1 MTDIIS
7 LYTNPFSR
15 GRIAHWML
23 EEVGAPYHVELLDFD
38 SKEHKSP
45 TYLTLNPMGK
55 VPAIV
60 HRGVV
65 VTEAAAICAYLA
77 DAFPVAK
84 LAPLPSEPARGTYF
98 RWLFFAAAN
107 IEAAA
112 MDKQSPRVSEVRT
125 SALGYGTYEDVIKA
139 LENAIAPGPYVLGD
153 RFSAADVYLGSQI
166 GWGLMTKTIE
176 PRPTFAD
183 YVGRISKRPAYVR
196 FMEKSKELEQ
206 ALKDRKASTAA
217 QA

>member
-7 LYTNPFSR
+7 FYTNPFSR

-23 EEVGAPYHVELLDFD
+23 EEVGAPYHVELLDFERG
-38 SKEHKSP
+38 EHKRP
-45 TYLTLNPMGK
+45 EFLTLNPMGK

-98 RWLFFAAAN
+98 RWLFYAAAN
-107 IEAAA
+107 IEAASI
-112 MDKQSPRVSEVRT
+112 DKQTPRVAEVR
-125 SALGYGTYEDVIKA
+125 SSSLGYGTYADVMDGIV
-139 LENAIAPGPYVLGD
+139 NAISPGPYILGD

-166 GWGLMTKTIE
+166 GWGLMIKSLE
-176 PRPTFAD
+176 PRDAFIEYHT
-183 YVGRISKRPAYVR
+183 RLTKRPAYTR
-196 FMEKSKELEQ
+196 FLEKNKELEE
-206 ALKDRKASTAA
+206 ALKTRQGKP
-217 QA
+217 

>member
-7 LYTNPFSR
+7 FYTNPFSR

-23 EEVGAPYHVELLDFD
+23 EEVGAPYHVELLDFEH
-38 SKEHKSP
+38 KEHKAAE
-45 TYLTLNPMGK
+45 YLTLNPMGK

-98 RWLFFAAAN
+98 RWLFFAAAC
-107 IEAAA
+107 IEQAGT
-112 MDKQSPRVSEVRT
+112 DKQSPRTNEVRA
-125 SALGYGTYEDVIKA
+125 SSLGYGTYEDVMNGI
-139 LENAIAPGPYVLGD
+139 ESAITPGPYILGD
-153 RFSAADVYLGSQI
+153 RFSAADVYLGSQL
-166 GWGLMTKTIE
+166 GWGLMIKSIE
-176 PRPTFAD
+176 PRPAFAE
-183 YVGRISKRPAYVR
+183 YMARLSKRPAYVR
-196 FMEKSKELEQ
+196 FLEKTKELEQ
-206 ALKDRKASTAA
+206 AMKARPAKP
-217 QA
+217 

>member
-7 LYTNPFSR
+7 FYTNPLSR

-38 SKEHKSP
+38 RKEHK
-45 TYLTLNPMGK
+45 TAEYLTLNPMGK

-65 VTEAAAICAYLA
+65 VTEAPAICAYLA

-98 RWLFFAAAN
+98 RWLFFAAAC
-107 IEAAA
+107 IEQAGT
-112 MDKQSPRVSEVRT
+112 DKQSPRTIEVRA
-125 SALGYGTYEDVIKA
+125 SALGYGTYDDVMNGI
-139 LENAIAPGPYVLGD
+139 EHAITPGPYVLGD
-153 RFSAADVYLGSQI
+153 RFSAADVYLASQL
-166 GWGLMTKTIE
+166 GWGLMIKSIE
-176 PRPTFAD
+176 PRPAFSE
-183 YVGRISKRPAYVR
+183 YVARLAKRPAYLR
-196 FMEKSKELEQ
+196 FMEKSKEFEE
-206 ALKDRKASTAA
+206 ALKAR
-217 QA
+217 QAKS

>member
-23 EEVGAPYHVELLDFD
+23 EEVGAPYHVELLDFER
-38 SKEHKSP
+38 KEHKSS
-45 TYLTLNPMGK
+45 TFLTLNPMGK

-84 LAPLPSEPARGTYF
+84 LAPLPSEPARGSYF

-112 MDKQSPRVSEVRT
+112 MDKQSPRVSELRT
-125 SALGYGTYEDVIKA
+125 SALGYGTYEDVMNGI
-139 LENAIAPGPYVLGD
+139 ENAIAPGPYILGD

-166 GWGLMTKTIE
+166 GWGLMTKSID
-176 PRPTFAD
+176 PRPAFTE
-183 YVGRISKRPAYVR
+183 YVSRLSKRPAYAR
-196 FMEKSKELEQ
+196 FMEKSQELEQ
-206 ALKDRKASTAA
+206 ALKDRAA
-217 QA
+217 TPAVPA